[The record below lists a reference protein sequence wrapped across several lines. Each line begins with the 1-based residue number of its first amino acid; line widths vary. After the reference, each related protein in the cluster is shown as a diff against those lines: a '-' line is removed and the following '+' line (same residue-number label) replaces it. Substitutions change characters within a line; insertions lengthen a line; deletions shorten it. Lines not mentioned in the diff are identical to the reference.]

1 MQVKFVDLGRQ
12 YAELRDEIL
21 ASFDEISA
29 SGWFVMGPHLKEF
42 EKGFAE
48 LCGVRHAIG
57 VGNGSDALR
66 LSLNALNIGLG
77 DEVITTP
84 NSFLASAAAIDQTG
98 ARIVFC
104 DVGEDM
110 NLNPGKLADAI
121 TDRTRAI
128 MPVHLT
134 GRVARMEEIAAIAE
148 QRDIPI
154 IEDAAQA
161 VGASRNSKMAGSFGA
176 TACFSLHP
184 LKNLFVHGDGGVIT
198 TDSDLLAEILLRYRN
213 HGLKNRDEAAFW
225 GVNSRLDEI
234 HAAIGSLKLKHLE
247 SWNARHREIA
257 RRYSEELQDI
267 VKVPV
272 DEPEET
278 CVYHRYMIRTPQRDA
293 LQSHLQSRGVETKVN
308 YPIPLHLQEAA
319 ADLGYGPGSFPVCED
334 LAATIL
340 SLPVHSHMTDDEVK
354 HVIGAVKEF
363 RFDRSASLR
372 S

>member
-12 YAELRDEIL
+12 YADLRDEIL

-29 SGWFVMGPHLKEF
+29 GGWFVMGPHLEEF

-57 VGNGSDALR
+57 VANGSDALR
-66 LSLNALNIGLG
+66 LSLNAHNIGLG
-77 DEVITTP
+77 DEVITAP

-110 NLNPGKLADAI
+110 NLDPDKLADAI

-134 GRVARMEEIAAIAE
+134 GRVARMEEIAAVAGE
-148 QRDIPI
+148 RGIPI

-161 VGASRNSKMAGSFGA
+161 VGASRGGKMAGSFGA
-176 TACFSLHP
+176 TAAFSLHP

-198 TDSDLLAEILLRYRN
+198 TDSDLLAEIIRRYRN

-234 HAAIGSLKLKHLE
+234 HAAIGSLKLKHLDA
-247 SWNARHREIA
+247 WNARHREIA
-257 RRYSEELQDI
+257 SRYSDELNDHVRVPMDECDEE
-267 VKVPV
+267 
-272 DEPEET
+272 

-293 LQSHLQSRGVETKVN
+293 LQSHLAARGVETKVN

-319 ADLGYGPGSFPVCED
+319 ADLGYGPGSFPVCEE
-334 LAATIL
+334 LAKTIL
-340 SLPVHSHMTDDEVK
+340 SLPVHSHMTDEEAD
-354 HVIGAVKEF
+354 HVIAAIKDF
-363 RFDRSASLR
+363 RFDQSNS
-372 S
+372 